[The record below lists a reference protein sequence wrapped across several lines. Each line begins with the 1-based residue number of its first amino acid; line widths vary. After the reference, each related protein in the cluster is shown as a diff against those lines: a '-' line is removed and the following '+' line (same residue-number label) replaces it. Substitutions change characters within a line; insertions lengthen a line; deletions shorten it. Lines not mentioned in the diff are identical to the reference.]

1 MCCLC
6 LSYPDLINVLPVK
19 FNLNINLFISTRDAT
34 IEMTKSKKRQQRKHK
49 KHYRTSRKKL
59 IKRGR
64 KGQTGGNVSRFLP
77 DVKLVNMIPQRSVA
91 FVLAHGC
98 ILGNEAAG
106 LRIARR
112 FVLPNNVNIIT
123 LASLKKYID
132 TPPHTFKSGFR
143 VPDKLTKY
151 ISQISDNLF
160 EHDNMGS
167 NPTSEFRQRC
177 QKYFSKY
184 FTPYIDPDKQTPGL
198 FDIQNPDGFLHVR
211 NHIYPSEIHDTIVD
225 KWDRGSI
232 SIFSNGKSV
241 KFDSYETLGGQ
252 HSLLKFMPI
261 SVLLCYLFGKEEMQ
275 EIITLPHLTVIL
287 HTCRNY
293 CNKDDGVTDDMVYS
307 AAADAHATSHVML
320 GLTLSPGDE
329 VLITGTSNLDLNTR
343 TGVVEE
349 RTADG
354 RYGVRIS
361 GEPPKS
367 FVMADLRKIVR
378 MSMAPPPPP
387 DTVVLYRLNT
397 DRNKTSSGKIIR
409 MSSDEVLI
417 IQDCYSYEHVEIPND
432 DVYLIL

>member
-1 MCCLC
+1 
-6 LSYPDLINVLPVK
+6 
-19 FNLNINLFISTRDAT
+19 
-34 IEMTKSKKRQQRKHK
+34 
-49 KHYRTSRKKL
+49 
-59 IKRGR
+59 
-64 KGQTGGNVSRFLP
+64 
-77 DVKLVNMIPQRSVA
+77 
-91 FVLAHGC
+91 
-98 ILGNEAAG
+98 
-106 LRIARR
+106 
-112 FVLPNNVNIIT
+112 
-123 LASLKKYID
+123 
-132 TPPHTFKSGFR
+132 
-143 VPDKLTKY
+143 
-151 ISQISDNLF
+151 
-160 EHDNMGS
+160 
-167 NPTSEFRQRC
+167 
-177 QKYFSKY
+177 
-184 FTPYIDPDKQTPGL
+184 
-198 FDIQNPDGFLHVR
+198 VR
-211 NHIYPSEIHDTIVD
+211 NHIYPSEIHDAIVD
-225 KWDRGSI
+225 KWDMGSI

-241 KFDSYETLGGQ
+241 KFDSYETLSGQ

-307 AAADAHATSHVML
+307 AAADAHATSHVI
-320 GLTLSPGDE
+320 TLSPGDE

-349 RTADG
+349 RTANG

-367 FVMADLRKIVR
+367 FAMANLRKIVR
-378 MSMAPPPPP
+378 MSMARPPPP

-432 DVYLIL
+432 DVYLIF